1 MSEIVFV
8 IQARFPGPEASG
20 RFFRVVYA
28 GASGADPQA
37 DDVAKLEGQGVLLE
51 SFLGEALD
59 WELEECGV
67 DERECL
73 SLRASCSGEGSS
85 VIGALCVAARC
96 AGASSVLATLYDTS
110 TGAYQALGA
119 TMERPLELF
128 TTYDDEAVG
137 DDYAAGLRR
146 LLARAHGHTAQL
158 VADGLL
164 VG

>member
-1 MSEIVFV
+1 MSETVFV
-8 IQARFPGPEASG
+8 VQARFSNADASG
-20 RFFRVVYA
+20 RFFRVVYTQA
-28 GASGADPQA
+28 NGSEPDAADL
-37 DDVAKLEGQGVLLE
+37 AKLEGQGVSTE
-51 SFLGEALD
+51 SFLGEDLD

-73 SLRASCSGEGSS
+73 TLRANCSGEGSS

-96 AGASSVLATLYDTS
+96 AGASSVLATLYDTT

-119 TMERPLELF
+119 TTESPVELF

-146 LLARAHGHTAQL
+146 LLAEAHRHTKLLA
-158 VADGLL
+158 ADGLL
-164 VG
+164 EG